1 MKRTPTAAAYYRVE
15 AQPKPVKNPYIGFTT
30 FQHFEGDPLYSDIT
44 VDPRNNGL
52 ETEERECYPVPA
64 YIEHKGNEQGF
75 YPPTTIAYIRILWKD
90 FEPQRGQ
97 FNYALIA
104 DTLDRARAAGQT
116 VMFRLL
122 PHSTRASDDVP
133 DWLKALTPC
142 PERPDGKRV
151 KDSPADPVYLRYF
164 GEAIRA
170 LAARFDGDPVLD
182 LIDVSITGAWGEG
195 HGCDNYPREAL
206 QELMDVYTSSFHH
219 TQLIGQVAAPW
230 LVDYGC
236 RTVPVGWRADGI
248 GQEYLTYEFYP
259 QINAQ
264 LSDCWKTAPVVFE
277 SYWWLCEWLRQGW
290 DIDDIIEHTLRWHIS
305 NFNAK
310 SMPVPFAW
318 REKID
323 YWLSRMGY
331 HFALR
336 ALRYP
341 QEACPGDELELRLF
355 MENRGVAPIYRRIPV
370 VFRLTGNGHSY
381 CFDTPIDIRRWMPGE
396 SQETV
401 SLALPAD
408 MAPGDYTLEMAITGD
423 GLPTVQTEMLAERDG
438 AYARLATLT
447 VHG

>member
-90 FEPQRGQ
+90 FERQRGQ

-219 TQLIGQVAAPW
+219 TQLIGAGGCAVA
-230 LVDYGC
+230 G
-236 RTVPVGWRADGI
+236 G
-248 GQEYLTYEFYP
+248 
-259 QINAQ
+259 
-264 LSDCWKTAPVVFE
+264 
-277 SYWWLCEWLRQGW
+277 
-290 DIDDIIEHTLRWHIS
+290 
-305 NFNAK
+305 
-310 SMPVPFAW
+310 
-318 REKID
+318 
-323 YWLSRMGY
+323 
-331 HFALR
+331 
-336 ALRYP
+336 
-341 QEACPGDELELRLF
+341 LRLPHGAG
-355 MENRGVAPIYRRIPV
+355 RLAGGRHRAGIPDLRI
-370 VFRLTGNGHSY
+370 
-381 CFDTPIDIRRWMPGE
+381 
-396 SQETV
+396 
-401 SLALPAD
+401 LPAD
-408 MAPGDYTLEMAITGD
+408 QCP
-423 GLPTVQTEMLAERDG
+423 AERLLENG
-438 AYARLATLT
+438 AGGIRILLVAVRVAAAGLGYRRYHRAHPALAYQQFQCQVHARPIRLA
-447 VHG
+447 GKD